1 MSSRR
6 ATQPSAGFVLA
17 LARLGQG
24 RIEEARTLLQRVVPS
39 DPSYEAAR
47 RRPQLLAK

>member
-1 MSSRR
+1 M
-6 ATQPSAGFVLA
+6 A
-17 LARLGQG
+17 LDRFLLEAEAAQG

-47 RRPQLLAK
+47 RRLQLLAK